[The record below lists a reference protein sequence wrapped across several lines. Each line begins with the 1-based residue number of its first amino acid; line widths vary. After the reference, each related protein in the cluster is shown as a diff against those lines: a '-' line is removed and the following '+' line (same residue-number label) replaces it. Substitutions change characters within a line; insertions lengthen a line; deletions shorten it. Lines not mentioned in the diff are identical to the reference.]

1 MKVDPTGNKT
11 RVLVVDD
18 EASVRLLA
26 TELLRAEGLEADDAG
41 SLAEA
46 TSLIESAGY
55 DLALLDISLGDG
67 SGLDFISHIQ
77 DRQPDCS
84 VVMLSG
90 RDDPQV
96 ILEAIRKGAEDYI
109 LKPATGQ
116 IVRLVVNRIVERK
129 RLERENRR
137 YRGQLEESVTQLREL
152 QQLKDDMTSMV
163 IHDLKQPLTQILG
176 CLELCALTAAQSLPP
191 KQREYFSSMQAGC
204 DEMLRMVQTLLNIA
218 QMDSGEVQLQTV
230 PISAKS
236 LLVGALT
243 RNKAVADLRH
253 HTLQAA
259 DPPELA
265 VCADSS
271 ILNRMLDNLIANA
284 LKYTPDG
291 GTISIGMEPGPHD
304 TVRIYVED
312 NGPGIP
318 AEFHDR
324 LFHRSEHR
332 ELVQATG
339 RGDTGLGLAF
349 CRMAAELHRGTIRLE
364 SPGTKGCRFV
374 LTLPLADPESC
385 GTVALKAMPES
396 QPALLT
402 DS

>member
-1 MKVDPTGNKT
+1 MKVDPTGNKP
-11 RVLVVDD
+11 RVLVIDD
-18 EASVRLLA
+18 ETSVRLFA
-26 TELLRAEGLEADDAG
+26 AELLRTEGLKVDDAG

-55 DLALLDISLGDG
+55 DVALLDISLGDG
-67 SGLDFISHIQ
+67 SGLNFISHIQ

-96 ILEAIRKGAEDYI
+96 IIEAIRQGAEDYI

-116 IVRLVVNRIVERK
+116 VVRLVVNRIVERK
-129 RLERENRR
+129 RLERENQQ
-137 YRGQLEESVTQLREL
+137 YRSQLEDSLTQLRGL

-176 CLELCALTAAQSLPP
+176 CLELSALTATQALSP

-204 DEMLRMVQTLLNIA
+204 DEMLRMVHTLLNIV

-236 LLVGALT
+236 LLDGALT

-253 HTLQAA
+253 HTLRAA

-271 ILNRMLDNLIANA
+271 LLNRMLDNLVANA

-291 GTISIGMEPGPHD
+291 GLISVGVEPGPQG

-324 LFHRSEHR
+324 LFLRSGHR
-332 ELVQATG
+332 EIAQATG

-349 CRMAAELHRGTIRLE
+349 CKMAAELHHGTVRLE

-374 LTLPLADPESC
+374 LALPLADPESC